1 MRYHKSELNEPWPL
15 NERLWEARRGL
26 WVGLATTSVILGF
39 VLVVAEFFGH
49 LLDSSVP
56 LGAPALL
63 FLFHW
68 YKMILPIFLGMIW
81 SVWMQDLDTVNRD
94 SITFEEIV
102 LQRLDRIEARIN
114 PAETTAAYQSSIDT
128 P

>member
-1 MRYHKSELNEPWPL
+1 
-15 NERLWEARRGL
+15 
-26 WVGLATTSVILGF
+26 
-39 VLVVAEFFGH
+39 
-49 LLDSSVP
+49 
-56 LGAPALL
+56 
-63 FLFHW
+63 
-68 YKMILPIFLGMIW
+68 MILPIFLGMIW